1 MEAHRS
7 DTSAMY
13 WTGEIKCEEGRMTEF
28 KMIDAARTVG
38 DRREGGMIDVQVKDR
53 IGQMR
58 DSNMRDGAME
68 DEDTRAG
75 GMTDGGVRYEELG
88 NIENKVE
95 EIKDVMLGDGKMRD
109 LDIQDKEMK
118 DGDMK
123 NEDMRDGEMKDGEMK
138 DGEMRN
144 GVIRDGEMSYE
155 EIGDGEMRDGE
166 ITVDFSR
173 VSKSK
178 PLSYPVISCSLK
190 HLSRP
195 WQCPHIF
202 ALGGENRIDFE
213 VKVAPKINPELGRIA
228 WNHKEK
234 KEKYLRFVFI
244 FLMQK

>member
-38 DRREGGMIDVQVKDR
+38 DRREGGMIDVQMKDGEGVIR
-53 IGQMR
+53 VEQMR
-58 DSNMRDGAME
+58 ESNMRDGAME

-75 GMTDGGVRYEELG
+75 GMTDGGVRYEEVG

-123 NEDMRDGEMKDGEMK
+123 D
-138 DGEMRN
+138 
-144 GVIRDGEMSYE
+144 
-155 EIGDGEMRDGE
+155 
-166 ITVDFSR
+166 
-173 VSKSK
+173 
-178 PLSYPVISCSLK
+178 
-190 HLSRP
+190 
-195 WQCPHIF
+195 
-202 ALGGENRIDFE
+202 
-213 VKVAPKINPELGRIA
+213 
-228 WNHKEK
+228 
-234 KEKYLRFVFI
+234 
-244 FLMQK
+244 